1 MNAASRIAADHAG
14 RAVNRQLAGRR
25 NRSLAATI
33 FLVYLLLSTAIGLIA
48 LAVLLVTIL
57 QDGLPYLDAMLFE
70 NAPSANPD
78 RAGARPAIIASVLVA
93 VVLLATALPIAIGTA
108 VYLEEFAP
116 RDSRII
122 RLIELNI
129 QNLAAV
135 PSIIFGI
142 LGLAFLV
149 RGLDLGPVLL
159 AGALILGLQMLPTV
173 IIAAREALRAVP
185 DTVRQGGMALGATRW
200 QVVWREVLP
209 AAIPGI
215 ATGSILGMSSAIGE
229 TAPLLMVGAATFV
242 SFNPGLLTQYTV
254 LPILIY
260 QWIKLPQDAFQ
271 GLAAAAIIVLLVI
284 LVTMNGFAI
293 WMRNR
298 YERKW

>member
-33 FLVYLLLSTAIGLIA
+33 FLCYLLLSTAIGLIA

-57 QDGLPYLDAMLFE
+57 QDGLPYLDVMLFE

-129 QNLAAV
+129 QNLAAI

-185 DTVRQGGMALGATRW
+185 ETVRQGGMALGATRW

-215 ATGSILGMSSAIGE
+215 ATGSILGMSRAIGE

-293 WMRNR
+293 WLRNR

>member
-1 MNAASRIAADHAG
+1 MNAANHTAATA
-14 RAVNRQLAGRR
+14 ASNTVTSSLVGRR
-25 NRSLAATI
+25 QGRVAARL
-33 FLVYLLLSTAIGLIA
+33 FLVYLVFSTVFGLVA
-48 LAVLLVTIL
+48 LAVLLGTIL
-57 QDGLPYLDAMLFE
+57 VDGLPFLDLMLLTG
-70 NAPSANPD
+70 APSSNPAV
-78 RAGARPAIIASVLVA
+78 AGARPAILASIMVA
-93 VVLLATALPIAIGTA
+93 VVLVATALPLAVATG

-116 RDSRII
+116 RDRWWI

-129 QNLAAV
+129 QNLAAI

-149 RGLDLGPVLL
+149 RGLGLGPVLL

-185 DTVRQGGMALGATRW
+185 ASVRQGGMALGATRL

-215 ATGSILGMSSAIGE
+215 ATGSILGLSRAVGE

-242 SFNPGLLTQYTV
+242 SYNPGFLTQYTV

-260 QWIKLPQDAFQ
+260 QWMRLPQADFQ
-271 GLAAAAIIVLLVI
+271 GLAAAAIIVLLALLIV
-284 LVTMNGFAI
+284 MNGFAI

-298 YERKW
+298 HERKW

>member
-1 MNAASRIAADHAG
+1 VNAASRIAADHAG

-33 FLVYLLLSTAIGLIA
+33 FLLYLLLSTAVGLIA

-57 QDGLPYLDAMLFE
+57 QDGLPYLDVMLFE

-93 VVLLATALPIAIGTA
+93 VVLLATALPVAIGTA

-116 RDSRII
+116 RNSRII

-129 QNLAAV
+129 QNLAAI

-215 ATGSILGMSSAIGE
+215 ATGSILGMSRAIGE

>member
-33 FLVYLLLSTAIGLIA
+33 FLLYLLLSTAIGLIA

-57 QDGLPYLDAMLFE
+57 QDGLPYLDVMLFE

-93 VVLLATALPIAIGTA
+93 VVLLATALPVAIGTA

-215 ATGSILGMSSAIGE
+215 ATGSILGMSRAIGE

-293 WMRNR
+293 WLRNR

>member
-33 FLVYLLLSTAIGLIA
+33 FLCYLLLSTAIGLIA

-57 QDGLPYLDAMLFE
+57 QDGLPYLDVMLFE

-129 QNLAAV
+129 QNLAAI

-185 DTVRQGGMALGATRW
+185 ETVRQGGMALGATRW

-215 ATGSILGMSSAIGE
+215 ATGSILGMSRAIGE

-284 LVTMNGFAI
+284 LVAMNGVAI
-293 WMRNR
+293 WLRNR

>member
-33 FLVYLLLSTAIGLIA
+33 FLCYLLLSTAIGLIA

-57 QDGLPYLDAMLFE
+57 QDGLPYLDVMLFE

-129 QNLAAV
+129 QNLAAI

-215 ATGSILGMSSAIGE
+215 ATGSILGMSRAIGE

-293 WMRNR
+293 WLRNR

>member
-1 MNAASRIAADHAG
+1 
-14 RAVNRQLAGRR
+14 
-25 NRSLAATI
+25 
-33 FLVYLLLSTAIGLIA
+33 LIA

-57 QDGLPYLDAMLFE
+57 QDGLPYLDVMLFE

-93 VVLLATALPIAIGTA
+93 VVLLATALPVAIGTA

-116 RDSRII
+116 RNSRII

-129 QNLAAV
+129 QNLAAI

-215 ATGSILGMSSAIGE
+215 ATGSILGMSRAIGE

>member
-33 FLVYLLLSTAIGLIA
+33 FLLYLLLSTAIGLIA

-57 QDGLPYLDAMLFE
+57 QDGLPYLDVMLFE

-129 QNLAAV
+129 QNLAAI

-185 DTVRQGGMALGATRW
+185 ETVRQGGMALGATRW

-215 ATGSILGMSSAIGE
+215 ATGSILGMSRAIGE

-293 WMRNR
+293 WLRNR

>member
-25 NRSLAATI
+25 NRSFAATI

-57 QDGLPYLDAMLFE
+57 QDGLPYLDVMLFE

-215 ATGSILGMSSAIGE
+215 ATGSILGMSRAIGE

>member
-1 MNAASRIAADHAG
+1 MNGPSRTAAAAAQRSMQAGVAGHRHRSIAA
-14 RAVNRQLAGRR
+14 AVFQGF
-25 NRSLAATI
+25 I
-33 FLVYLLLSTAIGLIA
+33 MLSTAIGLIA
-48 LAVLLVTIL
+48 LAVLLWTVL
-57 QDGLPYLDAMLFE
+57 DNGLPWLDPMLFT
-70 NAPSANPD
+70 ASPSANPD
-78 RAGARPAIIASVLVA
+78 LAGARPAILASILMA
-93 VVLLATALPIAIGTA
+93 VVLLCTALPIAIGTA

-116 RDSRII
+116 KDRWWI
-122 RLIELNI
+122 RLLELNI
-129 QNLAAV
+129 QNLAAI

-149 RGLDLGPVLL
+149 RGIGLGPVLL

-173 IIAAREALRAVP
+173 IIATREALRAVP
-185 DTVRQGGMALGATRW
+185 DTVRQGGMALGATRL
-200 QVVWREVLP
+200 QVVRREVLP

-215 ATGSILGMSSAIGE
+215 ATGSILGLSRAIGE

-242 SFNPGLLTQYTV
+242 SFDPGLLTQYTV

-271 GLAAAAIIVLLVI
+271 GLAAAAIIVLLAI
-284 LVTMNGFAI
+284 LITMNGFAI